1 LGRRKSCGLALGNED
16 WDHRRDQHRGKRDSV
31 GTRRYQAMQEILS
44 KVHHLLTHNVLTK
57 IWAFLLVSRVE
68 FMVMGIPVIALSALL
83 AASRPTDLM
92 GDNAVRLGLLTAVW
106 YLAYWISSQ
115 VNCIADY
122 ELDKTYKSR
131 LPRSIDILKGTRTIW
146 LMIAVETVVASA
158 IVVYLAI
165 TESRIGLVVL
175 WVAGLFLIAAYSLEP
190 LRFKRRGFL
199 NLVSLS
205 LILYFLPALYI
216 YYAMAP
222 QMKIL
227 PLLALMGF
235 STQMIGL
242 LLVNQ
247 IEDYHEDKQMNVLT
261 STVRWGLKKASF
273 VALLFT
279 AVMSVVLLVVF
290 SIFARTP
297 YALGSVAVM
306 LVAYAATLGYQF
318 KLFEAATSWEVTH
331 TQVAAQRVRQLA
343 AQVPLWFFVAGLPLM
358 LVAGLNLI

>member
-1 LGRRKSCGLALGNED
+1 
-16 WDHRRDQHRGKRDSV
+16 
-31 GTRRYQAMQEILS
+31 LS
-44 KVHHLLTHNVLTK
+44 K

-68 FMVMGIPVIALSALL
+68 FMVMGIPVIAISALL
-83 AASRPTDLM
+83 AASRPDDLM
-92 GDNAVRLGLLTAVW
+92 GDGAVRLGLLTTVW

-131 LPRSIDILKGTRTIW
+131 LPRSIDILKGPRTIW
-146 LMIAVETVVASA
+146 VIIAVESVVASA

-165 TESRIGLVVL
+165 SESRVGLVVL
-175 WVAGLFLIAAYSLEP
+175 WVVGLLLIGAYSLEP

-199 NLVSLS
+199 NLVTLS

-222 QMKIL
+222 QI
-227 PLLALMGF
+227 PLLALLGF

-247 IEDYHEDKQMNVLT
+247 IEDYHEDKEMNVLT
-261 STVRWGLKKASF
+261 STVRWGLKKASM
-273 VALLFT
+273 ASLLFT
-279 AVMSVVLLVVF
+279 AMMSVVLLIVF
-290 SIFARTP
+290 SMLARTP
-297 YALGSVAVM
+297 YAFMGVAVI
-306 LVAYAATLGYQF
+306 LVAYAATLRYHF
-318 KLFEAATSWEVTH
+318 KLFEAASSWEVTH
-331 TQVAAQRVRQLA
+331 AQAAAQRVRQLA
-343 AQVPLWFFVAGLPLM
+343 AQVPLWFFVAGLPLV

>member
-1 LGRRKSCGLALGNED
+1 
-16 WDHRRDQHRGKRDSV
+16 
-31 GTRRYQAMQEILS
+31 M
-44 KVHHLLTHNVLTK
+44 TK
-57 IWAFLLVSRVE
+57 IRAFLVVSRVE
-68 FMVMGIPVIALSALL
+68 FMVMGIPVIAISALL
-83 AASRPTDLM
+83 AASRSDDLM
-92 GDNAVRLGLLTAVW
+92 GYNAVRLGLLAALW
-106 YLAYWISSQ
+106 YLAYWICSQ

-122 ELDKTYKSR
+122 ELDKRYKSR
-131 LPRSIDILKGTRTIW
+131 LPQAIDILKGPRTVW
-146 LMIAVETVVASA
+146 TMIAVESVVASA

-175 WVAGLFLIAAYSLEP
+175 WVVGLFLVGAYSIEP

-199 NLVSLS
+199 NLVTLS

-227 PLLALMGF
+227 PMLALLGF

-261 STVRWGLKKASF
+261 STVRWGLKKASL
-273 VALLFT
+273 VSLLFT
-279 AVMSVVLLVVF
+279 VVMSVVLLIVF
-290 SIFARTP
+290 SKLARTP
-297 YALGSVAVM
+297 YAFIGVAGM
-306 LVAYAATLGYQF
+306 LVAYAATLHYHF
-318 KLFEAATSWEVTH
+318 KLFQAATSWEVTH
-331 TQVAAQRVRQLA
+331 TQAAAQRVRQLA
-343 AQVPLWFFVAGLPLM
+343 AQVPLWFFVSGLPSV

>member
-1 LGRRKSCGLALGNED
+1 
-16 WDHRRDQHRGKRDSV
+16 
-31 GTRRYQAMQEILS
+31 MQEILS
-44 KVHHLLTHNVLTK
+44 KVHHVLTQNVLSK
-57 IWAFLLVSRVE
+57 IWAFFVVSRVE

-83 AASRPTDLM
+83 AASRPNDLT
-92 GDNAVRLGLLTAVW
+92 GGGAVRLGLLTAVW

-122 ELDKTYKSR
+122 ELDKHYKSR
-131 LPRSIDILKGTRTIW
+131 LPRSIDILNGPRTIW
-146 LMIAVETVVASA
+146 SMITLEIVVASA

-175 WVAGLFLIAAYSLEP
+175 WVVGLFLVGAYSLEP

-199 NLVSLS
+199 NLVTLS

-227 PLLALMGF
+227 PLLALLGF

-261 STVRWGLKKASF
+261 SSVRWGLKKASL

-290 SIFARTP
+290 SILARTP
-297 YALGSVAVM
+297 YAFLGVAVM
-306 LVAYAATLGYQF
+306 LVAYAATLHYHS
-318 KLFEAATSWEVTH
+318 KLFRAATSWEVTH
-331 TQVAAQRVRQLA
+331 TQAAAQRVRQLA
-343 AQVPLWFFVAGLPLM
+343 AQVPMWFFVSGTPLV

>member
-1 LGRRKSCGLALGNED
+1 MA
-16 WDHRRDQHRGKRDSV
+16 
-31 GTRRYQAMQEILS
+31 
-44 KVHHLLTHNVLTK
+44 LTHNVSSK
-57 IWAFLLVSRVE
+57 VWAFLLVSRVE
-68 FMVMGIPVIALSALL
+68 FMVMGIPVIAISALL
-83 AASRPTDLM
+83 AASRPYDLM
-92 GDNAVRLGLLTAVW
+92 GDNAVRLVLLTTVW

-131 LPRSIDILKGTRTIW
+131 LPRSIDILNGPRTIW
-146 LMIAVETVVASA
+146 VIIAVESVVASA
-158 IVVYLAI
+158 TVVYLAI

-175 WVAGLFLIAAYSLEP
+175 WVVGLFLIGAYSLEP

-199 NLVSLS
+199 NLVTLS
-205 LILYFLPALYI
+205 LILYFLPTLYI
-216 YYAMAP
+216 YCAMAP

-227 PLLALMGF
+227 PLLALLGF

-261 STVRWGLKKASF
+261 STVRWGLKKASL

-279 AVMSVVLLVVF
+279 VVMSVVLLVVF
-290 SIFARTP
+290 SRLAKTP
-297 YALGSVAVM
+297 YAFIGVAGM
-306 LVAYAATLGYQF
+306 LVAYAATLHYHF
-318 KLFEAATSWEVTH
+318 KLFQAATSWEVTH
-331 TQVAAQRVRQLA
+331 TQAAAKRVRQLA
-343 AQVPLWFFVAGLPLM
+343 AQVPLWFFVSGLPLV

>member
-1 LGRRKSCGLALGNED
+1 
-16 WDHRRDQHRGKRDSV
+16 
-31 GTRRYQAMQEILS
+31 M
-44 KVHHLLTHNVLTK
+44 
-57 IWAFLLVSRVE
+57 LVSRVE
-68 FMVMGIPVIALSALL
+68 FMVMGIPVIAISALL
-83 AASRPTDLM
+83 AASRPNDLM
-92 GDNAVRLGLLTAVW
+92 GDNAVRLVLLTTVW

-122 ELDKTYKSR
+122 ELDKHYKSR
-131 LPRSIDILKGTRTIW
+131 LPRSIDILNGPRTIW
-146 LMIAVETVVASA
+146 VIIAVESVVASA
-158 IVVYLAI
+158 TVVYLAI

-175 WVAGLFLIAAYSLEP
+175 WVVGLFLIGAYSLEP

-199 NLVSLS
+199 NLVTLS

-222 QMKIL
+222 QMKML
-227 PLLALMGF
+227 PLLALLGF

-261 STVRWGLKKASF
+261 STVRWGLKKASL

-279 AVMSVVLLVVF
+279 VVMSVVLLIVF
-290 SIFARTP
+290 SRLAGTP
-297 YALGSVAVM
+297 YAFIGVAGM
-306 LVAYAATLGYQF
+306 LVAYAATLHYHF
-318 KLFEAATSWEVTH
+318 KLFQAATSWEVTH
-331 TQVAAQRVRQLA
+331 DKAAAQRVRQLA
-343 AQVPLWFFVAGLPLM
+343 AQVPLWFFISGLPLV

>member
-1 LGRRKSCGLALGNED
+1 
-16 WDHRRDQHRGKRDSV
+16 
-31 GTRRYQAMQEILS
+31 MQEILS
-44 KVHHLLTHNVLTK
+44 KVHDVLTENALSK

-83 AASRPTDLM
+83 AASRPNDLL
-92 GDNAVRLGLLTAVW
+92 GDGAVRLGLLTAVW

-122 ELDKTYKSR
+122 ELDKVYKSR
-131 LPRSIDILKGTRTIW
+131 LPRSIDILKGPRTIW
-146 LMIAVETVVASA
+146 LTITLETVVASA
-158 IVVYLAI
+158 IVVYLAMS
-165 TESRIGLVVL
+165 ESRLELVVL
-175 WVAGLFLIAAYSLEP
+175 WVVGLFLVAAYSLEP

-199 NLVSLS
+199 NLVTLS

-227 PLLALMGF
+227 PLLALSGF
-235 STQMIGL
+235 SAQMIGL

-261 STVRWGLKKASF
+261 STVRWGLKKASL
-273 VALLFT
+273 VSLLFT
-279 AVMSVVLLVVF
+279 AVMSAVLLVVF
-290 SIFARTP
+290 SILARTP
-297 YALGSVAVM
+297 YAFVGVAVM
-306 LVAYAATLGYQF
+306 LGAYAATLRYHF
-318 KLFEAATSWEVTH
+318 KLFQAATSWEATH
-331 TQVAAQRVRQLA
+331 AQAAAQRVRQLA
-343 AQVPLWFFVAGLPLM
+343 AQVPLWFFVAGMPLV